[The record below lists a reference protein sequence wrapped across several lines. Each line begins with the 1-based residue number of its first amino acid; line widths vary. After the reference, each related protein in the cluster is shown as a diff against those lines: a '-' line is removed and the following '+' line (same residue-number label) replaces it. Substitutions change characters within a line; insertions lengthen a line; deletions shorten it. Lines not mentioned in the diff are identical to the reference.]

1 VKEYKYI
8 WLQPECCADP
18 DEGRHWCQDPD
29 PVDCDDGEPWTKYI
43 LVSEHESLERQLADA
58 HSQLQQ
64 AREERDSYKYA
75 MEQLTNQVSVARQ
88 SKEAAIVNAAVKV
101 KLLDMGTYFEAS
113 PYHAVER
120 LRMSVDLFLRQPLP
134 AAGDGGE
141 K

>member
-1 VKEYKYI
+1 MSEHKYI

-64 AREERDSYKYA
+64 AREERDTGVRAFADGVIALITAEQAA
-75 MEQLTNQVSVARQ
+75 MSRLY
-88 SKEAAIVNAAVKV
+88 SKHEYGINKV
-101 KLLDMGTYFEAS
+101 CNRLKLFVG
-113 PYHAVER
+113 
-120 LRMSVDLFLRQPLP
+120 DLLKDPLP
-134 AAGDGGE
+134 AAGEVDKNE
-141 K
+141 S